1 MKKRIIAILAI
12 GLIACLTLVG
22 LVSCKDTRSGYPD
35 GDKYSVGN
43 GEYAASSVRSINI
56 AWTAGS
62 ATITASNEYTSI
74 SISEKN
80 SMSGDDWALHRYLD
94 PDGTLWIKPVS
105 ANVEDDEIP
114 SSGSWTT
121 KTLEITMPQISLES
135 FYVENHG
142 AEIHV
147 SGINAVSFETSNT
160 GYGTGVSN
168 TSVSGELKMYTTGL
182 TGNIS
187 YEGAASGPVSI
198 STPYGTASFIS
209 KTIPQSLEVHGHG
222 SVFAAIP
229 STAEFT
235 ITFTAGTK
243 FTYGASFDLVDAP
256 NPVGYDNQYLTK
268 KCGSGAIPIKL
279 ICSTKTVFK
288 STTNNTEI
296 TGYHV
301 DA

>member
-43 GEYAASSVRSINI
+43 GEYAASSVRSMNI

-80 SMSGDDWALHRYLD
+80 SMSGDDWALHHYLD
-94 PDGTLWIKPVS
+94 SDGTLWIKPVS
-105 ANVEDDEIP
+105 ASVDEDSIP

-142 AEIHV
+142 ATITT

-160 GYGTGVSN
+160 GYKTSVSN
-168 TSVSGELKMYTTGL
+168 TRVTGELKMYTTGL
-182 TGNIS
+182 TGDIVFG
-187 YEGAASGPVSI
+187 GAASGPVSI
-198 STPYGTASFIS
+198 STPYGEAIFTSS
-209 KTIPQSLEVHGHG
+209 VVPQSLEMHGKG
-222 SVFAAIP
+222 LVKATIP
-229 STAEFT
+229 QTAEFT
-235 ITFTAGTK
+235 ITYSYTTA
-243 FTYGASFDLVDAP
+243 FTYASAFALEDTT
-256 NPVGYDNQYLTK
+256 NPEGYDNQYLSK
-268 KCGSGAIPIKL
+268 KCGSGAISIKL
-279 ICSTKTVFK
+279 ICSTRQIGNSNKTQIWAY
-288 STTNNTEI
+288 NPE
-296 TGYHV
+296 
-301 DA
+301 A